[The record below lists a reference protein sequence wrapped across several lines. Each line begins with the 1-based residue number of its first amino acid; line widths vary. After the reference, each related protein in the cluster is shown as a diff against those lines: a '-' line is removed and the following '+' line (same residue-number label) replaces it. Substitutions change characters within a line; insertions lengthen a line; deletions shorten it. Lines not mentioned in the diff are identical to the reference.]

1 MKTMTNRP
9 VFLNLF
15 KIHFPVAAVVSI
27 LHRFSGVLLSVLT
40 PLFIYLFGLSIQGEE
55 SFLSVVSLLTSMP
68 GKLVAALL
76 VWIFAHHFL
85 AGVRFLLLD
94 IDIGLSK
101 SSAAQSAW
109 LVHIGAVAV
118 AALALG
124 LML

>member
-1 MKTMTNRP
+1 MKTMINRP
-9 VFLNLF
+9 IYLNLF

-27 LHRFSGVLLSVLT
+27 LHRFSGVLFSLLT
-40 PLFIYLFGLSIQGEE
+40 PLVIYLFGLSIEGEQ
-55 SFLSVVSLLTSMP
+55 SFSRVVSLFSSMP
-68 GKLVAALL
+68 GKLITAIL

-85 AGVRFLLLD
+85 AGVRFLLID

-109 LVHIGAVAV
+109 LVHIGAVAM